1 MVEKVIFEIG
11 DVVKGTIE
19 QIEEKQAIVS
29 VGGKVDGILPLKEI
43 SNVHI
48 EKATDVLSLGE
59 ELELKVIKVEE
70 DNIILSKRAVD
81 AEKAWD
87 VLQER
92 FDNKVSFEVTV
103 TEVVNGGLIADVGVR
118 GFIPASLVSRNFVED
133 LSSYKGTTFEV
144 LVEEIDREKNRVI
157 LSHKAV
163 EIKETEEQRKAAFSS
178 LTVGQIIEGKVE
190 RITNFG
196 AFVNVGGVDGLV
208 HVSQLSHKRVE
219 NPEEI
224 VSVGDLVKVQIISID
239 EKTNRLAL
247 SMKSVQP
254 GPWDELKE
262 EIKVR
267 AVVEGTVKRL
277 TNFGAF
283 VEIQTGVEGLVHIS
297 QISEKHIKNPKEVLE
312 VGQTVKV
319 KVLDLNKEEKRL
331 SLSIKEA
338 QEAELKEDYSKYIQ
352 PQENTGFQLGEL
364 FGEKLKN
371 FKTK

>member
-262 EIKVR
+262 EIKVG

-283 VEIQTGVEGLVHIS
+283 VEIQTGIEGLVHIS

-338 QEAELKEDYSKYIQ
+338 HEAELKEDYSKYIQ

>member
-48 EKATDVLSLGE
+48 EKATDVLSVGE

-92 FDNKVSFEVTV
+92 FDSKVSFEVTV
-103 TEVVNGGLIADVGVR
+103 TEVVNGGLIADVGIR
-118 GFIPASLVSRNFVED
+118 GFIPASLVSKNFVED
-133 LSSYKGTTFEV
+133 LSTYKGKTFEV

-239 EKTNRLAL
+239 EITNRLAL

-262 EIKVR
+262 EIKVG
-267 AVVEGTVKRL
+267 AVVEGSVKRL

-312 VGQTVKV
+312 VGHTVKV
-319 KVLDLNKEEKRL
+319 KVLEIKKEEKRL

-338 QEAELKEDYSKYIQ
+338 VEAELKEDYSKYIQ

>member
-48 EKATDVLSLGE
+48 EKVTDVLSVGE

-70 DNIILSKRAVD
+70 DNLILSKRAVD

-92 FDNKVSFEVTV
+92 FDNKVSIEVTV

-118 GFIPASLVSRNFVED
+118 GFIPASLVSKNFVED

-163 EIKETEEQRKAAFSS
+163 EIKETEVQRKAAFSS

-219 NPEEI
+219 NPAEI

-262 EIKVR
+262 DVKVG
-267 AVVEGTVKRL
+267 AVVEGIVKRL

-283 VEIQTGVEGLVHIS
+283 VEIQTGLEGLVHIS
-297 QISEKHIKNPKEVLE
+297 QISEKHIKNPKEALE

-319 KVLDLNKEEKRL
+319 KVLDLKKEEKRL

-352 PQENTGFQLGEL
+352 PQENAGFQLGEL